1 MTSQIPYDIHPLN
14 MLLFSLITVVLV
26 LRFVFLVF
34 SESDDEKRYYDD
46 DFEPDAVEEI
56 YEEVERVR
64 EEPDCFGP
72 EAAASLAEFNE
83 ETEIEW
89 GGEEPAAPGHGGEEP
104 PAPGLHK
111 AGNPLQEGH
120 GGKEDA
126 EEEEHIE
133 EHLPDILL
141 LVRMPYDRGCDLLKR
156 HNNDDVQFYG
166 WYTKGQ
172 TRTRS
177 QSI

>member
-1 MTSQIPYDIHPLN
+1 MTSQIPYDIHPMNL
-14 MLLFSLITVVLV
+14 LLFSFITVVLV
-26 LRFVFLVF
+26 LSFAFLVLT
-34 SESDDEKRYYDD
+34 ESDDEKHYCDD

-89 GGEEPAAPGHGGEEP
+89 GGEEPAAPG
-104 PAPGLHK
+104 LHK
-111 AGNPLQEGH
+111 AGNPLQAGH
-120 GGKEDA
+120 GGEENEDS
-126 EEEEHIE
+126 EEHIE
-133 EHLPDILL
+133 EYLPDILL
-141 LVRMPYDRGCDLLKR
+141 LVRMPYKRGCDLLR
-156 HNNDDVQFYG
+156 RYYNDDVQFYG
-166 WYTKGQ
+166 WHTEDKP
-172 TRTRS
+172 RTRS